1 MKELDRSRRKARSR
15 RASSQ
20 HRRSPGDSG
29 ACLAAHRDARLARC
43 ARLAASGRMRRA
55 LEGYLGL
62 AEEMPEN
69 LEARNRAG
77 DLLVR
82 AGQIARALELFASIA
97 EAYELQG
104 FEAKTAAIR
113 RKILRL
119 APSHD
124 ATRRAM
130 AGDRV
135 PYSRS

>member
-1 MKELDRSRRKARSR
+1 MKKPERSRRP
-15 RASSQ
+15 
-20 HRRSPGDSG
+20 HRRTDRVSG
-29 ACLAAHRDARLARC
+29 SGGGRPSVAAHRDARLARC
-43 ARLAASGRMRRA
+43 ARLAARGRMRRA

-82 AGQIARALELFASIA
+82 AGQIARALEIFDAVA
-97 EAYELQG
+97 EAYEVQG
-104 FEAKTAAIR
+104 FEDKTSAIR

-124 ATRRAM
+124 ATRRALT
-130 AGDRV
+130 GR
-135 PYSRS
+135 